1 MIGVATRMSR
11 GRRACA
17 QTRETTAARDGHM
30 TSGSSD
36 DRLGNRL
43 LTSREAARYLGISER
58 HLWAIT
64 KEKLLRSKKLKRAV
78 RYDVLE
84 LDRYIAAD
92 ETDSEGR

>member
-1 MIGVATRMSR
+1 MAS
-11 GRRACA
+11 
-17 QTRETTAARDGHM
+17 EFSNEGH
-30 TSGSSD
+30 S
-36 DRLGNRL
+36 NRL
-43 LTSREAARYLGISER
+43 LTSQEAARYLGISER
-58 HLWAIT
+58 HLWTIT